1 MNVSHPLRPRAGFRV
16 ANSLGAI
23 LLAFCLLAL
32 VGCFSSTKVYQTD
45 KTITYNGAL
54 YNMSN
59 VQKIGSRVE
68 GKLPNGDVRNM
79 KGMNKK
85 AVTALLQEGSPIMVT
100 TALDM
105 DSQELVYER
114 RNITKYSEYS
124 SMVNRFESAGK
135 KVTSFMANK
144 KATQLKLK

>member
-23 LLAFCLLAL
+23 LMAFCLLLL

-79 KGMNKK
+79 KGMDKK
-85 AVTALLQEGSPIMVT
+85 TVSALLKEGTPIMVT
-100 TALDM
+100 TAIEL
-105 DSQELVYER
+105 DSQELLYER

-124 SMVNRFESAGK
+124 SMVKKLESAGK
-135 KVTSFMANK
+135 KVSSFMANK

>member
-1 MNVSHPLRPRAGFRV
+1 MNVSHTLSSRAGFRI
-16 ANSLGAI
+16 ANSLGTI
-23 LLAFCLLAL
+23 LMAFCLLAL

-59 VQKIGSRVE
+59 VQKIGTRVE

-85 AVTALLQEGSPIMVT
+85 AVNALLKESSPIMVT
-100 TALDM
+100 TAIEM

-124 SMVNRFESAGK
+124 SMINKFESAGK
-135 KVTSFMANK
+135 KVSSFMANK
-144 KATQLKLK
+144 KSTQLKLK